1 MRVAL
6 VVGGMP
12 SRGTSGDSV
21 VMRTVIERLRA
32 LEHEVAVTVLLTPAD
47 IAESAAWID
56 EAESELRALG
66 VAVSRL
72 TIELPPP
79 DADLAAAVF
88 PEGSAVEAVQAALA
102 QSGPDVVVGFD
113 TGILLALRGYLGA
126 PVFGIPGDPRHLV
139 WRYQVLGRPW
149 RERLSR
155 AWVQELLRYRR
166 GAALIEETLVE
177 CARSCAAAGM
187 FGAQHAAWLR
197 SLGVPCAYLPLPIR
211 DRRPAGGV
219 VRAQGTRLRILHL
232 GGLGTTGTRLGF
244 DLLVRVVLPRLE
256 RDLGPN
262 GYALRIVGSG
272 SLSPG
277 LARRLARP
285 GVEVV
290 GFVDDTAAE
299 IAGADVFLVP
309 SPYPVG
315 ARTRI
320 AEALSIGVAV
330 VAHADAATGIPELV
344 DGDNALLAA
353 TGSGLAEAV
362 LRLARDPELRDRLAV
377 AARATYDRNFVPE
390 IACDVLV
397 RELERLAGQVR

>member
-21 VMRTVIERLRA
+21 VMRSLIERLRA
-32 LEHEVAVTVLLTPAD
+32 LDHEVAVTVLLTPGD
-47 IAESAAWID
+47 LAESATWID
-56 EAESELRALG
+56 DAESELRALG

-72 TIELPPP
+72 TVEPAPP
-79 DADLAAAVF
+79 DAGPVAAFF
-88 PEGSAVEAVQAALA
+88 PEVRAAEPVRAALA
-102 QSGPDVVVGFD
+102 QTDPDVVVGFD
-113 TGILLALRGYLGA
+113 TGILLALRGYQGA

-139 WRYQVLGRPW
+139 WRYQVLEPPW

-155 AWVQELLRYRR
+155 AWVRELLRYRR
-166 GAALIEETLVE
+166 VAPLIEETLVE
-177 CARSCAAAGM
+177 CARACAAVGM

-197 SLGVPCAYLPLPIR
+197 SLGVPCTYLPLPIR

-219 VRAQGTRLRILHL
+219 VRPRGAPLRILHL
-232 GGLGTTGTRLGF
+232 GGLGTTATRLGLA
-244 DLLVRVVLPRLE
+244 LLARDILPRLE

-262 GYALRIVGSG
+262 AYAVRIVGSG

-277 LARRLARP
+277 LARRLAQP
-285 GVEVV
+285 GVEVA

-299 IAGADVFLVP
+299 IAAADIFLVP

-320 AEALSIGVAV
+320 AEALSIGITVI
-330 VAHADAATGIPELV
+330 AHADASAGIPELV
-344 DGDNALLAA
+344 DGQNALLAA
-353 TGSGLAEAV
+353 SGSGLAEAV
-362 LRLARDPELRDRLAV
+362 LRLARDPELRDTLAA
-377 AARATYDRNFVPE
+377 AARATYERHFVPE

-397 RELERLAGQVR
+397 RELERLAGSVR